1 MINDIKAEAEKKMKK
16 SLESLNSAFNK
27 IRTGRAHP
35 SILDSVMV
43 NYYGQETPLKQVASV
58 NVEDNRTLTV
68 SPWEKNLMPTIEKAI
83 MASDLGL
90 NPATSGDIIRIPM
103 PMLTEETRKEM
114 VKQAKAD
121 AEHGRVSIRNARRD
135 ANSMIKD
142 LLKEKEITEDDERK
156 GEDDIQKLTDRYI
169 AEVEKMLKAKAAAKV
184 MHPCASMLAVSY
196 EIVLP
201 LHTLV
206 HCCGHARCIT

>member
-16 SLESLNSAFNK
+16 SLEALHSAFNK
-27 IRTGRAHP
+27 IRTGRTHP
-35 SILDSVMV
+35 AILDSVMV

-68 SPWEKNLMPTIEKAI
+68 APWEKNLVPAIEKAI

-90 NPATSGDIIRIPM
+90 NPSTSGDVIRVPM
-103 PMLTEETRKEM
+103 PMLTEETRREM

-135 ANSMIKD
+135 ANNMIKE
-142 LLKEKEITEDDERK
+142 LLKEKEISEDDQRRA
-156 GEDDIQKLTDRYI
+156 EDEIQKLTDKYI
-169 AEVEKMLKAKAAAKV
+169 AEVEKMLKAKEEDL
-184 MHPCASMLAVSY
+184 MAV
-196 EIVLP
+196 
-201 LHTLV
+201 
-206 HCCGHARCIT
+206 

>member
-1 MINDIKAEAEKKMKK
+1 MIDDIKAEAEKKMKK
-16 SLESLNSAFNK
+16 SLDALHSAFNK

-58 NVEDNRTLTV
+58 NIEDNRTLTV
-68 SPWEKNLMPTIEKAI
+68 SPWEKNLVPTIEKAI
-83 MASDLGL
+83 MMSDLGL
-90 NPATSGDIIRIPM
+90 NPATSGDIIRVPM
-103 PMLTEETRKEM
+103 PMLTEETRREM

-135 ANSMIKD
+135 ANSMIKE

-156 GEDDIQKLTDRYI
+156 GEDEIQKLTDRYI
-169 AEVEKMLKAKAAAKV
+169 AEVDKMLKAKEEDL
-184 MHPCASMLAVSY
+184 MAV
-196 EIVLP
+196 
-201 LHTLV
+201 
-206 HCCGHARCIT
+206 

>member
-1 MINDIKAEAEKKMKK
+1 MIDDIKVEAEKKMKK
-16 SLESLNSAFNK
+16 SLDALHSAFNK

-58 NVEDNRTLTV
+58 NIEDNRTLTV
-68 SPWEKNLMPTIEKAI
+68 SPWEKNLVPTIEKAI
-83 MASDLGL
+83 MMSDLGL
-90 NPATSGDIIRIPM
+90 NPATSGDIIRVPM
-103 PMLTEETRKEM
+103 PMLTEETRREM

-135 ANSMIKD
+135 ANSMIKE

-156 GEDDIQKLTDRYI
+156 GEDEIQKLTDRYI
-169 AEVEKMLKAKAAAKV
+169 AEVEKMLKAKEEDL
-184 MHPCASMLAVSY
+184 MAV
-196 EIVLP
+196 
-201 LHTLV
+201 
-206 HCCGHARCIT
+206 

>member
-16 SLESLNSAFNK
+16 SLEALGSAFNK

-35 SILDSVMV
+35 AILDSVMV

-58 NVEDNRTLTV
+58 NVEDNRTLLV
-68 SPWEKNLMPTIEKAI
+68 APWEKNLVPTIEKAI
-83 MASDLGL
+83 MMSDLGL
-90 NPATSGDIIRIPM
+90 NPSTNGDAIRVPM

-135 ANSMIKD
+135 ANSMLKD
-142 LLKEKEITEDDERK
+142 LLKDKEISEDELRK
-156 GEDDIQKLTDRYI
+156 GEEEVQKLTDKYI
-169 AEVEKMLKAKAAAKV
+169 AEVEKMLKVKEEDL
-184 MHPCASMLAVSY
+184 MAV
-196 EIVLP
+196 
-201 LHTLV
+201 
-206 HCCGHARCIT
+206 

>member
-16 SLESLNSAFNK
+16 SLEALHSAFNK

-35 SILDSVMV
+35 AILDSVMV

-68 SPWEKNLMPTIEKAI
+68 APWEKNLVPAIEKAI

-90 NPATSGDIIRIPM
+90 NPSTSGDVIRVPM
-103 PMLTEETRKEM
+103 PMLTEETRREM

-135 ANSMIKD
+135 ANNMIKE
-142 LLKEKEITEDDERK
+142 LLKEKEISEDDQRRA
-156 GEDDIQKLTDRYI
+156 EDEIQKLTDKYI
-169 AEVEKMLKAKAAAKV
+169 AEVEKILKAKEEDL
-184 MHPCASMLAVSY
+184 MAV
-196 EIVLP
+196 
-201 LHTLV
+201 
-206 HCCGHARCIT
+206 

>member
-16 SLESLNSAFNK
+16 SLEALGSAFNK

-35 SILDSVMV
+35 AILDSVMV

-58 NVEDNRTLTV
+58 NVEDNRTLLV
-68 SPWEKNLMPTIEKAI
+68 APWEKNLVPTIERAI
-83 MASDLGL
+83 MMSDLGL
-90 NPATSGDIIRIPM
+90 NPSTNGDAIRVPM

-135 ANSMIKD
+135 ANSMLKD
-142 LLKEKEITEDDERK
+142 LLKDKDISEDDQRR
-156 GEDDIQKLTDRYI
+156 GEEEIQKLTDKYI
-169 AEVEKMLKAKAAAKV
+169 AEVDKLLKVKEEDL
-184 MHPCASMLAVSY
+184 MAV
-196 EIVLP
+196 
-201 LHTLV
+201 
-206 HCCGHARCIT
+206 

>member
-1 MINDIKAEAEKKMKK
+1 MINDIKSEAETRMKK
-16 SLESLNSAFNK
+16 SLEALHSAFNK

-35 SILDSVMV
+35 AILDSVMV

-68 SPWEKNLMPTIEKAI
+68 SPWEKNLVPTIEKAI
-83 MASDLGL
+83 MTSDLGL
-90 NPATSGDIIRIPM
+90 NPSTTGDLIRVPM

-135 ANSMIKD
+135 ANSMIKE
-142 LLKEKEITEDDERK
+142 LLKDKEISEDEERRA
-156 GEDDIQKLTDRYI
+156 EEDIQKLTDRYI
-169 AEVEKMLKAKAAAKV
+169 VEVDKMLKAKEEDL
-184 MHPCASMLAVSY
+184 MAV
-196 EIVLP
+196 
-201 LHTLV
+201 
-206 HCCGHARCIT
+206 

>member
-1 MINDIKAEAEKKMKK
+1 VIDDIKAEAEKKMKK

-35 SILDSVMV
+35 SILDSVTV

-83 MASDLGL
+83 MSSDLGL

-103 PMLTEETRKEM
+103 PMLTEETRREM

-135 ANSMIKD
+135 ANSMIKE

-169 AEVEKMLKAKAAAKV
+169 AEVEKMLKAKEEDL
-184 MHPCASMLAVSY
+184 MAV
-196 EIVLP
+196 
-201 LHTLV
+201 
-206 HCCGHARCIT
+206 

>member
-16 SLESLNSAFNK
+16 SLESLHSAFNK

-83 MASDLGL
+83 MSSDLGL

-121 AEHGRVSIRNARRD
+121 AEHGRVSVRNARRD
-135 ANSMIKD
+135 ANSMIKE

-156 GEDDIQKLTDRYI
+156 GEEDIQKLTDRYI
-169 AEVEKMLKAKAAAKV
+169 AEVEKMLKAKEEDL
-184 MHPCASMLAVSY
+184 MAV
-196 EIVLP
+196 
-201 LHTLV
+201 
-206 HCCGHARCIT
+206 